1 MRVAG
6 HGDITQED
14 GFGLAGEE
22 RVAAEPEAALR
33 IVRQCGLLPP
43 AVSVTAARLRSR
55 PVWDLAD
62 LAERLEREDATTSD
76 IGGATFD
83 VSYRDLPD
91 RAKGL
96 FRLLGIH
103 PGFDFT
109 ASSVAAPAGLTP
121 IEADRVLE
129 LLLDENLLH
138 QSVAGRYGIHDL
150 LRAYA
155 AERPEAEMSED
166 ERRTAVET
174 VLRWF
179 VAVLTLTTSALGV
192 ESVPP
197 PLAPLLPPPWS
208 RRRPPASSRPHAGTA
223 TSARTCCGPWPWRAA
238 WGSIRSPGDC
248 RSRWRS
254 SRSSRG
260 TSVSRPS
267 AALRV
272 WPRVRTHR

>member
-33 IVRQCGLLPP
+33 IVRQCGLLPL

-197 PLAPLLPPPWS
+197 PLAPAAAAAAAVVTSQAAGVVEAARWYSHERANLLRAVAVA
-208 RRRPPASSRPHAGTA
+208 RRMGFDSLAWRLPIAMAFFEEL
-223 TSARTCCGPWPWRAA
+223 ARN
-238 WGSIRSPGDC
+238 
-248 RSRWRS
+248 
-254 SRSSRG
+254 
-260 TSVSRPS
+260 
-267 AALRV
+267 
-272 WPRVRTHR
+272 